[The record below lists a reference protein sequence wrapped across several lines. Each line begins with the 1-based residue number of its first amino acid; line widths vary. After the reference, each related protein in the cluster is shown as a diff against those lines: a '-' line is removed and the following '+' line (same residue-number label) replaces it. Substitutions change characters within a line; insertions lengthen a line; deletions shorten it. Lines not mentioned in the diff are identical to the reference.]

1 MHKFKVIKYRPRS
14 YLVIEPNI
22 NLILEV
28 QDILGGMNDFN
39 PSTFSQQPL
48 LPPKQ
53 RPNSAQQRE
62 KISKGLK
69 PLPRP
74 PSRQTSILRHETS
87 QRISPIPAM
96 NNSSSR

>member
-1 MHKFKVIKYRPRS
+1 M
-14 YLVIEPNI
+14 IEPYI
-22 NLILEV
+22 NQILEV